1 MPEKSSHK
9 FRPSIDRL
17 DRSSAGNSA
26 EYAELQ
32 VCSNFSFL
40 RGASH
45 VEELIATAAA
55 LNYRA
60 IAITDINSFAG
71 IVRAHQAAKQYE
83 IQLIVGTKLCIQ
95 DDDYASELLCYP
107 INLRGY
113 QDLSRLLSLGKQ
125 RANRGECIVHLEEVL
140 AALSHCVVVIVPPF
154 QFKPHDCS
162 GNLALQKLK
171 HLAQKVRA
179 ALPTTLQ
186 CSIALTR
193 NYESVTSNYI
203 LAICNI
209 AQALNIS
216 LIATNDVYYH
226 LTTRKPLQDILT
238 CIRNGCTIEQAG
250 YRLFRNSERT
260 LKPPDEMLRLFR
272 DMPNAVRR
280 SVEIAE
286 MLSSFSLEQL
296 RYEYPD
302 SVVPSHTSA
311 LAYLRELTERGARE
325 RYPQAL
331 PKKITDLIEQELA
344 LISQLKYEK
353 YFLTCYDIVRFA
365 RSRGILCQGR
375 GAAANSAVCFCLG
388 ITAVD
393 PDKIDLLFA
402 RFISQ
407 ERNEPP
413 DIDIDFEH
421 ERREEV
427 IQYIYDKYG
436 REHAALTAE
445 VVTYRHRSAMREVAK
460 AFGLSLDIV
469 DRLAKSIHRWT
480 KCKLSA
486 EELNELGLNPD
497 DRTIK
502 NTINLA
508 LELYGFPRHL
518 SQHVGGFV
526 ISQQPLCE
534 IVPILNATMPNRTII
549 EWDKDDI
556 EILGMLKIDVLA
568 LGMLTC
574 IRKALMFV
582 NQRRLHAHDTALHL
596 HTIPAEDPEV
606 YKMICRADTV
616 GVFQIESRA
625 QMSMLPRLKPKCFYD
640 LVIEVA
646 IVRPGP
652 IHGNM
657 VHPYL
662 RRRNGIE
669 RYECPDQEVAAILG
683 KTLGV
688 PIFQEQAMRLA
699 ITLAQ
704 FSPGEAELLRRAMGA
719 WKRNKS
725 LIATFKERVV
735 SGMVSKGYSVQF
747 AETCMD
753 QIKGFSEYGFPES
766 HAASFALLAYAS
778 SWLKCHYPAEFATAL
793 INSMPMGFY
802 STSQIIQDIERHG
815 VQVLPIDV
823 NYSAWDCSLEAAHA
837 DSFLTPTTLK
847 SALPK
852 IRLGMRLVHGLRQV
866 DAEIISNGVNSYGNF
881 YRIHDLWQRLKVRRA
896 ALQALAHADAFG
908 SLALSRRDALWEVK
922 ALPADVRPLDT
933 ATPAIEG
940 SKLLPSQSQQSSMFA
955 DFAATGFS
963 LKAHPMQF
971 IRAKLNA
978 RGAASA
984 ETLRCAVLK
993 RQSVLAAGIATIRQR
1008 PGTAKG
1014 VVFVTLEDETG
1025 NVNLIIRPDI
1035 FESYRNLVISTSC
1048 ILAHGV
1054 LDRVGEVVYINVS
1067 SLESLDAEVFPR
1079 KDPVELPS
1087 RSYSY

>member
-1 MPEKSSHK
+1 MPERSSYK
-9 FRPSIDRL
+9 FKPSTAGIDR
-17 DRSSAGNSA
+17 SNSA
-26 EYAELQ
+26 TRAAYAELQ
-32 VCSNFSFL
+32 VSSNFSFL

-55 LNYRA
+55 LQYSA
-60 IAITDINSFAG
+60 ISITDLNSFAG
-71 IVRAHQAAKQYE
+71 IIRAYQAAKQYE
-83 IQLIVGTKLCIQ
+83 VQFIVGTRLSIQ
-95 DDDYASELLCYP
+95 ADQYPDQLLCYP
-107 INLRGY
+107 LNLQGY
-113 QDLSRLLSLGKQ
+113 QDLARLLSLGKQ
-125 RANRGECIVHLEEVL
+125 RALRGECILHLNEAL
-140 AALSHCVVVIVPPF
+140 AAISQCVVTIVPPY
-154 QFKPHDCS
+154 QLNPHDYGGDLAS
-162 GNLALQKLK
+162 HALENLARQ
-171 HLAQKVRA
+171 VRA
-179 ALPTTLQ
+179 ALPGLQQ

-193 NYESVTSNYI
+193 NYEGISSGYLRSI
-203 LAICNI
+203 YNI
-209 AQALNIS
+209 AQSLGIS
-216 LIATNDVYYH
+216 LVACNDVYYH
-226 LTTRKPLQDILT
+226 LPTRKPLQDILT

-250 YRLFRNSERT
+250 YKLFRNSERA
-260 LKPPDEMLRLFR
+260 LKPPDEMARLFR
-272 DMPNAVRR
+272 DTPQVIQRG
-280 SVEIAE
+280 VEIAQ
-286 MLSSFSLEQL
+286 MVSGFSLDQL

-302 SVVPSHTSA
+302 SVVPQQTDA
-311 LAYLRELTERGARE
+311 LSYLRELTEKGARE
-325 RYPQAL
+325 RYPSGVPQ
-331 PKKITDLIEQELA
+331 KVSELIQRELQ

-353 YFLTCYDIVRFA
+353 YFLTCYDIVKFA
-365 RSRGILCQGR
+365 RARGILCQGR

-393 PDKIDLLFA
+393 PDRIDLLFA

-427 IQYIYDKYG
+427 IQYIYQKYG
-436 REHAALTAE
+436 RDHAALTAE
-445 VVTYRHRSAMREVAK
+445 VVTYRHRSAIREVAK
-460 AFGLSLDIV
+460 AFGLSPDVI

-480 KCKLSA
+480 DCKLSDDD
-486 EELNELGLNPD
+486 LVQLGLNPSD
-497 DRTIK
+497 HTIK
-502 NTINLA
+502 NSINIA
-508 LELYGFPRHL
+508 TQLYGFPRHL

-526 ISQQPLCE
+526 ISERPLCE
-534 IVPILNATMPNRTII
+534 IVPILNATMPDRTII

-568 LGMLTC
+568 LGMLSC
-574 IRKALMFV
+574 IRKALMFI
-582 NQRRLHAHDTALHL
+582 NHRRLHAHDTALHL
-596 HTIPAEDPEV
+596 HTIPAEDADV

-625 QMSMLPRLKPKCFYD
+625 QMSMLPRLKPNCFYD

-662 RRRNGIE
+662 RRRNGVE

-725 LIATFKERVV
+725 LIATFKQRVV
-735 SGMVSKGYSVQF
+735 SGMLAKGYSVEF

-778 SWLKCHYPAEFATAL
+778 AWLKCHYPAEFAAAL

-802 STSQIIQDIERHG
+802 SVSQIIQDIERHD
-815 VQVLPIDV
+815 VEVLPVDV
-823 NYSAWDCSLEAAHA
+823 NYSGWDCSLDGTH
-837 DSFLTPTTLK
+837 
-847 SALPK
+847 K
-852 IRLGMRLVHGLRQV
+852 IRLGMRVVRGLRQA
-866 DAEIISNGVNSYGNF
+866 DAQTIVSGVNNYGKF
-881 YRIHDLWQRLKVRRA
+881 YCIHDMWQRLKLRRST
-896 ALQALAHADAFG
+896 LQVLAHADAFG
-908 SLALSRRDALWEVK
+908 SFALSRREALWAIK
-922 ALPADVRPLDT
+922 ALPPDPRPLDV
-933 ATPAIEG
+933 ATPAKDG
-940 SKLLPSQSQQSSMFA
+940 SEFLPPQTKQASMFA
-955 DFAATGFS
+955 DYTATGFS
-963 LKAHPMQF
+963 LKAHPLQF
-971 IRAKLNA
+971 IRPQLEA
-978 RGAASA
+978 RNVSSA
-984 ETLRCAVLK
+984 ESLRRAVLR
-993 RQSVLAAGIATIRQR
+993 RQHVSAAGIATIRQR

-1014 VVFVTLEDETG
+1014 VVFLTLEDESG
-1025 NVNLIIRPDI
+1025 NVNLIIRPDV
-1035 FESYRNLVISTSC
+1035 FERYRDIVITTSC

-1054 LDRVGEVVYINVS
+1054 LDRVGEVIYINVTA
-1067 SLESLDAEVFPR
+1067 LESLDREVFPH
-1079 KDPVELPS
+1079 KQHSDIPS

>member
-1 MPEKSSHK
+1 MPEKTSFK
-9 FRPSIDRL
+9 FRPAIEGIDR
-17 DRSSAGNSA
+17 RNGGAAVN
-26 EYAELQ
+26 YAELQ

-55 LNYRA
+55 LQYRA

-83 IQLIVGTKLCIQ
+83 IQFIVGTRLYIETQ
-95 DDDYASELLCYP
+95 DYPTELLCYP
-107 INLRGY
+107 LNLRGY

-125 RANRGECIVHLEEVL
+125 RAIRGHCILHLEEAL
-140 AALSHCVVVIVPPF
+140 AALAQCVVVIVPAR
-154 QFKPHDCS
+154 QFRPNDHS
-162 GNLALQKLK
+162 GNFALQKLESVAK
-171 HLAQKVRA
+171 QLLA
-179 ALPTTLQ
+179 ALPTPLQ

-193 NYESVTSNYI
+193 NYESALPSYLVS
-203 LAICNI
+203 ICNI
-209 AQALNIS
+209 AKALGIS
-216 LIATNDVYYH
+216 TVASNDVYYH
-226 LTTRKPLQDILT
+226 LADRKPLQDILT
-238 CIRNGCTIEQAG
+238 CIRYGCTIEQAG
-250 YRLFRNSERT
+250 YRLFRNSERC
-260 LKPPDEMLRLFR
+260 LKPAEEILRLFR
-272 DMPNAVRR
+272 DMPKTVER
-280 SVEIAE
+280 SVQIAQ
-286 MLSSFSLEQL
+286 MVSAFSLDQL

-302 SVVPSHTSA
+302 SVAPTQVTS
-311 LAYLRELTERGARE
+311 LQYLRQLTELGAKE
-325 RYPQAL
+325 RYPQGL
-331 PKKITDLIEQELA
+331 PQKIRELIEQELK
-344 LISQLKYEK
+344 LIAQLKYEK
-353 YFLTCYDIVRFA
+353 YFLTCYDIVKFA

-375 GAAANSAVCFCLG
+375 GAAANSAVCYCLG
-388 ITAVD
+388 VTAVD

-427 IQYIYDKYG
+427 IQYIYEKYG

-445 VVTYRHRSAMREVAK
+445 VVTYRHRSAVREVAK
-460 AFGLSLDIV
+460 AFGLSLDII

-480 KCKLSA
+480 NCKLS
-486 EELNELGLNPD
+486 EEDLNQLGINPH
-497 DRTIK
+497 DRTIR
-502 NTINLA
+502 NAISIA

-574 IRKALMFV
+574 IRKALTFA
-582 NQRRLHAHDTALHL
+582 NLRRLHAHDTALQL
-596 HTIPAEDPEV
+596 HSIPSEDPEV

-625 QMSMLPRLKPKCFYD
+625 QMSMLPRLKPNCFYD

-662 RRRNGIE
+662 RRRNGLE
-669 RYECPDQEVAAILG
+669 RYEFPDQEVAAILG

-735 SGMVSKGYSVQF
+735 TGMVAKGYSVQF

-778 SWLKCHYPAEFATAL
+778 SWLKCHYPAEFAAAL

-815 VQVLPIDV
+815 VKVLPVDV
-823 NYSAWDCSLEAAHA
+823 NYSSWDC
-837 DSFLTPTTLK
+837 TLDDQHQV
-847 SALPK
+847 
-852 IRLGMRLVHGLRQV
+852 RLGMRVVRGLRQV
-866 DAEIISNGVNSYGNF
+866 EAEIITTGVNNF
-881 YRIHDLWQRLKVRRA
+881 GKFYSIYNLWQRLKLRRV
-896 ALQALAHADAFG
+896 ALQTLAQADAFG
-908 SLALSRRDALWEVK
+908 SFGLSRREALWEVK
-922 ALPADVRPLDT
+922 ALPPDARPLDA
-933 ATPAIEG
+933 ATEPREG
-940 SKLLPSQSQQSSMFA
+940 SKLLPPQSQQSAMFA
-955 DFAATGFS
+955 DYSALGFS
-963 LKAHPMQF
+963 LKAHPLQF
-971 IRAKLNA
+971 VRDHLRS
-978 RGAASA
+978 RGASSA
-984 ETLRCAVLK
+984 EELRCVKLK
-993 RQSVLAAGIATIRQR
+993 RQKVSAAGIATIRQR

-1014 VVFVTLEDETG
+1014 VVFLTLEDETG
-1025 NVNLIIRPDI
+1025 NVNLIVRPEM
-1035 FESYRNLVISTSC
+1035 FERYRDLVISTNC
-1048 ILAHGV
+1048 ILAHGT
-1054 LDRVGEVVYINVS
+1054 LDRVGEVVYLNVLA
-1067 SLESLDAEVFPR
+1067 LESLDNLVFPQ
-1079 KDPVELPS
+1079 KHEAAEMPS
-1087 RSYSY
+1087 KTYSY